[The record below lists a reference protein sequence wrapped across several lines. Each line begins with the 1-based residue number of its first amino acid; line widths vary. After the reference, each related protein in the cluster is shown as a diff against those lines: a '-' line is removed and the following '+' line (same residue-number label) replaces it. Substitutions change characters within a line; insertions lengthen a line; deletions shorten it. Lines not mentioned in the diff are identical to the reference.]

1 MNVRFT
7 LYLLMALI
15 LTGCYTDDFFEE
27 NKDAFYKL
35 YGNGTYQ
42 EAVAMHLTV
51 DGDIFIL
58 GNQAVRNQDSSAV
71 LVIRAN
77 AEGNQLWSK
86 KLYGKGHTLA
96 KRIVVLPNG
105 ELLVL
110 ASSRAQDNPM
120 SVPVFYRINRE
131 GELLAEHFIQQ
142 AGTTSTG
149 VSHEPEDL
157 VLGEE
162 GTFFMLGNSLGVNG
176 VSQGSFIK
184 KVDIASGGVRDER
197 AFNSSEVSEAK
208 NILRNGQHLLVLGNI
223 GGLKNKSLFMGS
235 YTENLVEADLEL
247 PESSNE
253 GTFKKAILSSR
264 NEFVVLSTE
273 KDSSSAEFGSMLRF
287 ISPKTLEVRKKI
299 LLNPGAGEI
308 PEAIEEDEYGE
319 FYLAVNAL
327 TETGHTNIRIYKI
340 GAAGIPLWEGP
351 REIGGEGND
360 KIAQLKIRDNFV
372 YLLKTVDMQN
382 ENTLISLSK
391 IRF

>member
-7 LYLLMALI
+7 LCLLMALI
-15 LTGCYTDDFFEE
+15 LTGCYTDDFFEV

-42 EAVAMHLTV
+42 EAVEMHLTV
-51 DGDIFIL
+51 DGDILIL

-71 LVIRAN
+71 LLIRAN

-96 KRIVVLPNG
+96 KCLVVLPNG

-110 ASSRAQDNPM
+110 GSSRAQDNQISM
-120 SVPVFYRINRE
+120 PVFYRINGE
-131 GELLAEHFIQQ
+131 GELLAEHFIEQNQ
-142 AGTTSTG
+142 ATSTG
-149 VSHEPEDL
+149 VSHEPEDM

-162 GTFFMLGNSLGVNG
+162 GTFFMLGNRVGVNG

-184 KVDIASGGVRDER
+184 KVVIGSGEVADER
-197 AFNSSEVSEAK
+197 EFNDSEISEAK
-208 NILRNGQHLLVLGNI
+208 SILSNGKHLLVLGNI
-223 GGLKNKSLFMGS
+223 GEFKSKRIFMGA
-235 YTENLVEADLEL
+235 YTENLVEANLEL
-247 PESSNE
+247 PGSSNE

-264 NEFVVLSTE
+264 NEFIVLSNE
-273 KDSSSAEFGSMLRF
+273 KDSVSAEPGGVLRF
-287 ISPKTLEVRKKI
+287 VSPRTLKVRQKIS
-299 LLNPGAGEI
+299 LNPAAGEI
-308 PEAIEEDEYGE
+308 PEAIEEDENGE
-319 FYLAVNAL
+319 FYLAVNAV
-327 TETGHTNIRIYKI
+327 TETGNTNIRISKI
-340 GAAGIPLWEGP
+340 DAAGISLWESP
-351 REIGGEGND
+351 REIGGEGD
-360 KIAQLKIRDNFV
+360 DRIAQLNIRDNFV